1 MIQCPV
7 CQVSNEPNSQF
18 CRECGNRIDRRNEPR
33 PKLKSPLL
41 SGYEEPET
49 YDEEPNVS
57 KLRGVKP
64 AKPKAP
70 GDKPKLRSPLLA
82 GDDED
87 ESWDNAPENR
97 KSGSGIG
104 KNKLRSPLLGDGDGD
119 DDDDDFDSPPAGG
132 MPRIRRKSSPSS
144 ASSAPNQSMSTGS
157 AIEQNST
164 GGQNTGNQGAKGGKP
179 KLRSRLLDTSDY
191 EELDDDWDEDEPKED
206 THALRSPLLRART
219 HQDDKPAQAPTPVKA
234 PTPIPAPVPT
244 TPMSPLS
251 QMNPPASMVPPAQ
264 APMPMHAPQTPPAQQ
279 PQAPQVPQAP
289 QSPNSSGIFAQQ
301 PSFQP
306 PNLPAPTPEVP
317 NQRPL
322 QMPGQPD
329 ENYLPP
335 PIPQREAI
343 PAIPHPLAKQS
354 KLVSNSETDSESGP
368 DDRRT
373 TSRRQS
379 NTDRRSRSGLL
390 GAGASD
396 QDDDDYPST
405 RRQAGPAIGADQL
418 KMVCLAS
425 ICAVVFKVVYIGYIF
440 MSFGLSP
447 TSLWIILD
455 QLAFI
460 FVCVGLIMYS
470 SRSMS
475 SR

>member
-18 CRECGNRIDRRNEPR
+18 CRECGNRIERRSEPR

-49 YDEEPNVS
+49 YDDEPNVS

-64 AKPKAP
+64 SKPKAP
-70 GDKPKLRSPLLA
+70 GEKPKLRSPLLR
-82 GDDED
+82 DDED
-87 ESWDNAPENR
+87 DDSYDDEPQEERRSSG
-97 KSGSGIG
+97 KS
-104 KNKLRSPLLGDGDGD
+104 KLRSPLLGEGV
-119 DDDDDFDSPPAGG
+119 DDDDDFDSPPAGSGG
-132 MPRIRRKSSPSS
+132 MPRVRRKPQ
-144 ASSAPNQSMSTGS
+144 ASSGQVPLNPSMSPNQD
-157 AIEQNST
+157 
-164 GGQNTGNQGAKGGKP
+164 TGNQSGKGNKP

-191 EELDDDWDEDEPKED
+191 EEFDDDWDEDDEKED
-206 THALRSPLLRART
+206 AQALRSPLLRART
-219 HQDDKPAQAPTPVKA
+219 HLDDKPEKTVPPQPKA
-234 PTPIPAPVPT
+234 PAPAPASVPT
-244 TPMSPLS
+244 TPMSPLNPMN
-251 QMNPPASMVPPAQ
+251 QANQVNPPASMVPPAQ
-264 APMPMHAPQTPPAQQ
+264 APMPMHAPQPTPQ
-279 PQAPQVPQAP
+279 PQAQMQPPAAP
-289 QSPNSSGIFAQQ
+289 PLPSPHNPNSPTSSGIFAQQ

-317 NQRPL
+317 NQKPL

-335 PIPQREAI
+335 PIPQREAT
-343 PAIPHPLAKQS
+343 PPIPHPLANQS
-354 KLVSNSETDSESGP
+354 KASAGATSAGP

-373 TSRRQS
+373 SNRRQS

-390 GAGASD
+390 GASASD
-396 QDDDDYPST
+396 DLDDDYPQSS
-405 RRQAGPAIGADQL
+405 RSAGPALGAEQL

-440 MSFGLSP
+440 MSFGLTP

-470 SRSMS
+470 SKSMS